1 MRSLIVCS
9 TLIFALGHQAA
20 FAAPTNERVS
30 VVFGKGCNIAVTLP
44 HTRHGGIG
52 NGGDPDSQEGGME
65 VNPLP
70 ASWKS
75 NMGRMYFSLECMNK
89 NDPNLMQPSGVL
101 NSTTNTWGKDPD
113 YMRSYL
119 TTSTEAYERNKAE
132 EIIETTQVYD
142 IKAVNG
148 HGWADTY
155 VYLIGDEQ
163 YRQRSMSFCIFHD
176 SKALCG
182 NGKVAY
188 VNEPQGDLTQHA
200 IEILRTIEFLPDVP
214 AVEPVK
220 Q

>member
-1 MRSLIVCS
+1 MRPVILAW
-9 TLIFALGHQAA
+9 LFLA
-20 FAAPTNERVS
+20 FAQSAIAAPEQLERVEIS
-30 VVFGKGCNIAVTLP
+30 LKGCHIAMTLP
-44 HTRHGGIG
+44 KGNTRNYATPEETAKSATGGFG
-52 NGGDPDSQEGGME
+52 VEK
-65 VNPLP
+65 LP

-75 NMGRMYFSLECMNK
+75 NMGEMYFSLECMDK

-119 TTSTEAYERNKAE
+119 TTSIEAYERNKAE

-200 IEILRTIEFLPDVP
+200 LEILRTIEFLPDVP
-214 AVEPVK
+214 VK
-220 Q
+220 P